1 MTRIIDA
8 TTRDFRSVFKLMPK
22 GISLVMV
29 GDNRVQFATERLY
42 ENITMTYSGGKW
54 ISPAFET
61 LPDASAWLT
70 ENY

>member
-1 MTRIIDA
+1 
-8 TTRDFRSVFKLMPK
+8 MPK